1 MTATVSEQEVQDVY
15 QTMRHAPAQG
25 VRSTV
30 LNRQPFS
37 ADVGKVYARGIT
49 GEYIITSRG
58 ALAIQMEFLR
68 HGVPVSA
75 EWLGEMIRSTVRQQ
89 FPGEEELFR
98 VYYAPEPAAPN
109 ALWRLERDWVTTSY
123 TFNTEEDVPRLL
135 DAIYA
140 AYKAR

>member
-1 MTATVSEQEVQDVY
+1 MTTMVSEQDILDVY
-15 QTMRHAPAQG
+15 QAMRRAPAQG

-37 ADVGKVYARGIT
+37 ADVDKVYARGII
-49 GEYIITSRG
+49 GEYIITARG
-58 ALAIQMEFLR
+58 TLAIQMEFLR
-68 HGVPVSA
+68 HGVPVAA
-75 EWLGEMIRSTVRQQ
+75 EWLGEMIRATVRQQ

-98 VYYAPEPAAPN
+98 VYYAPEPASPN
-109 ALWRLERDWVTTSY
+109 ALWRLERDWVTASC

-140 AYKAR
+140 TYKAR